1 MQYPEFG
8 TQVGRLKSLWLTL
21 LGMTGLGQGASQ
33 SLPTAAVVHQSGMS
47 SAATSMSS
55 SVASMHSTEPSCCC
69 MLTNG
74 LLLLAGFTDN
84 SSVSVISTPD
94 QKELYTMTESVAGTY
109 RADLGSLATLGA
121 VKFNDGVSGL
131 LTTAH
136 PTLME
141 DGTLINITNGVCSSS

>member
-1 MQYPEFG
+1 MADDAF
-8 TQVGRLKSLWLTL
+8 L
-21 LGMTGLGQGASQ
+21 LFT
-33 SLPTAAVVHQSGMS
+33 
-47 SAATSMSS
+47 
-55 SVASMHSTEPSCCC
+55 
-69 MLTNG
+69 
-74 LLLLAGFTDN
+74 GFTDN

-141 DGTLINITNGVCSSS
+141 DGTLINITNGVCCSYESSITRQM

>member
-1 MQYPEFG
+1 MLA
-8 TQVGRLKSLWLTL
+8 VADDGRLLF
-21 LGMTGLGQGASQ
+21 
-33 SLPTAAVVHQSGMS
+33 
-47 SAATSMSS
+47 
-55 SVASMHSTEPSCCC
+55 
-69 MLTNG
+69 
-74 LLLLAGFTDN
+74 AGFTDN

-136 PTLME
+136 PTLMD
-141 DGTLINITNGVCSSS
+141 DGTLINITNGVCCPALKDITR